1 MPSKLTAYILN
12 YTDQVLDFHTS
23 EHSSEHILYA
33 LDIMTQPDRN
43 FRKKIKSVHIFE
55 IRS

>member
-1 MPSKLTAYILN
+1 MPSKLTADILN

-23 EHSSEHILYA
+23 EHSSKHILDV
-33 LDIMTQPDRN
+33 LDIMNQPD
-43 FRKKIKSVHIFE
+43 KELSEKDQSVHIFE

>member
-1 MPSKLTAYILN
+1 MPSKLTADILN

-23 EHSSEHILYA
+23 EHSSEHILDA
-33 LDIMTQPDRN
+33 LDIMNQPD
-43 FRKKIKSVHIFE
+43 KELSEKDQSVPIFE